1 MGKEVEEIV
10 KKSEKIR
17 KANLK
22 FIEIPAGILFILGC
36 ITYSIQMP
44 LPKGSVGYGL
54 FSISLGI
61 LFLLIAGLGKQ
72 NKVNLELIER
82 IQKLETKNSNES

>member
-1 MGKEVEEIV
+1 MGKEVEKIV
-10 KKSEKIR
+10 KQGEKIR
-17 KANLK
+17 KSNLI

-36 ITYSIQMP
+36 IMYIIHFQKPM
-44 LPKGSVGYGL
+44 GSVEGL
-54 FSISLGI
+54 FIISLG
-61 LFLLIAGLGKQ
+61 LLNLIIAGVGKQ

>member
-10 KKSEKIR
+10 KKREKIR

-22 FIEIPAGILFILGC
+22 FIEIPAGILFIVGC
-36 ITYSIQMP
+36 FMYVILSQP
-44 LPKGSVGYGL
+44 SDSVSYGL

-61 LFLLIAGLGKQ
+61 LFLMIAMLGKQ

-82 IQKLETKNSNES
+82 IQKLEIKNSNES

>member
-17 KANLK
+17 KSNLL
-22 FIEIPAGILFILGC
+22 FIEIPAGILFIVGC
-36 ITYSIQMP
+36 ITYVIKFQKPM
-44 LPKGSVGYGL
+44 GIVEGL
-54 FSISLGI
+54 FSMSLGL
-61 LFLLIAGLGKQ
+61 LFLIIAGWGKQ

>member
-1 MGKEVEEIV
+1 MGKEVEKIV

-17 KANLK
+17 KSKLI
-22 FIEIPAGILFILGC
+22 FIEIPAGIFFLGGC
-36 ITYSIQMP
+36 IMYAF
-44 LPKGSVGYGL
+44 SVQKPTDFVEGL
-54 FSISLGI
+54 FLISLGL
-61 LFLLIAGLGKQ
+61 LFLIIAGQGKQ

>member
-10 KKSEKIR
+10 KKGEKIR
-17 KANLK
+17 KSKLI
-22 FIEIPAGILFILGC
+22 FIEIPAGILFIVGC
-36 ITYSIQMP
+36 ISYFILSPQ
-44 LPKGSVGYGL
+44 PKGSVGHGL

-61 LFLLIAGLGKQ
+61 LFLIIARLGKQ
-72 NKVNLELIER
+72 DKVNLELIER

>member
-1 MGKEVEEIV
+1 MVKEVEDIL

-17 KANLK
+17 KSKLIL
-22 FIEIPAGILFILGC
+22 IEIPAGIIFISGC
-36 ITYSIQMP
+36 IMYIIHFQKPM
-44 LPKGSVGYGL
+44 GSVEGL
-54 FSISLGI
+54 FSITLGL
-61 LFLLIAGLGKQ
+61 LFLIIAGVGKQ

>member
-1 MGKEVEEIV
+1 MGKEVEKIV

-17 KANLK
+17 KSKLI

-36 ITYSIQMP
+36 YMYFIQED
-44 LPKGSVGYGL
+44 VQGL
-54 FSISLGI
+54 FSVSLGL
-61 LFLLIAGLGKQ
+61 LFLIIAGVGKQ

-82 IQKLETKNSNES
+82 IQKLETKNSNKS